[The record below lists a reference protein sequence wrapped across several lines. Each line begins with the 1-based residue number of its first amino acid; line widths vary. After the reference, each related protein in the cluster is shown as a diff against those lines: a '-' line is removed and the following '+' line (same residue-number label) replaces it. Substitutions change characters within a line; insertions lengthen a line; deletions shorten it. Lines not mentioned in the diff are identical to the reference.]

1 MRGAQ
6 AQLRINGL
14 LPKRGAARAI
24 VDREIKRLKG
34 QTNGNE
40 GQQQLPNDSERSAG
54 YEPACP
60 ISSSVWD
67 SSTPQP
73 ITDNPDAMQLVDQLK
88 QMGYSAD
95 DVAQAMGD
103 DDQSQSGG
111 DNGAMATKAAPLQI
125 PSMG

>member
-1 MRGAQ
+1 MAMKGSSNYRMTA
-6 AQLRINGL
+6 N
-14 LPKRGAARAI
+14 AAPDMSQPA
-24 VDREIKRLKG
+24 
-34 QTNGNE
+34 
-40 GQQQLPNDSERSAG
+40 PSAAPG
-54 YEPACP
+54 G
-60 ISSSVWD
+60 D